1 MKIFISTD
9 IEGIGCVV
17 RSEHSAVTGREYPEA
32 RRWMTMEVNAAARAA
47 FEAGADEVVITDGHN
62 VGLNLLCEQLD
73 ERAVL
78 IAGTPRPLS
87 MMEGIDCRF
96 DAAFL
101 VGYHAMAGTTDGT
114 ITHIFHGRI
123 AEVAING
130 TVMGEIGI
138 SALLAGF
145 FSVPVVLVTGDEACA
160 AEARHLLGNVETA
173 VVKRGIGAYAAACQH
188 PKRCREIIYQAAT
201 RALSR
206 LQDFTPF
213 DVGRP
218 AQLTVRFTTASG
230 ADRALR
236 MPGTQRT
243 GGCTVEWQGENA
255 MEAFKAFNTMADL
268 AELVPFI

>member
-17 RSEHSAVTGREYPEA
+17 RSEHSAVSGREYSEA
-32 RRWMTMEVNAAARAA
+32 RRWMTMEVNAAVRAA
-47 FEAGADEVVITDGHN
+47 FDAGAVEVVVADGHN

-78 IAGTPRPLS
+78 ISGSPRPLS
-87 MMEGIDCRF
+87 MMEGIGREF

-101 VGYHAMAGTTDGT
+101 MGYHAMAGTADGT
-114 ITHIFHGRI
+114 ICHIFHGRI
-123 AEVAING
+123 AEVTING
-130 TVMGEIGI
+130 TTVGEIGI
-138 SALLAGF
+138 SAMLAGF
-145 FSVPVVLVTGDEACA
+145 FNVPVALVSGDEACA
-160 AEARHLLGNVETA
+160 AEARRLLGDVETA
-173 VVKRGIGAYAAACQH
+173 AVKRGIGAYAAACRH
-188 PKRCREIIYQAAT
+188 PARCREIIHQAAA
-201 RALSR
+201 RALAR
-206 LQDFTPF
+206 LHGFAPF

-218 AQLTVRFTTASG
+218 VRLTVRFTTASG

-243 GGCTVEWQGENA
+243 GGCTVGWEGENA

-268 AELVPFI
+268 AEMVPFI